1 MIEEYISSAKVRL
14 SRKFG
19 DKSKAANELLKAIDL
34 LKEELAN
41 KDEEIKSL
49 KAANKPAAKK
59 PAAKKPAAKK
69 PAAKKPAAKKP
80 AAKKA
85 SKK

>member
-1 MIEEYISSAKVRL
+1 MIEEYIASAKVRL

-19 DKSKAANELLKAIDL
+19 DKNKAANELLKAIDL

-59 PAAKKPAAKK
+59 
-69 PAAKKPAAKKP
+69 
-80 AAKKA
+80 A